1 MAKIATIIAGGIGS
15 RLWPLSRKN
24 LPKPFIKVKDDLSFY
39 QILIKRIYE
48 SNLFDEIQTVSTQ
61 DYYHP
66 ILDDINEINPKI
78 KLSFVLEK
86 EGKNTYPAILYSCF
100 DLNLRYNNSTQIIFP
115 ADQFINKQ
123 SEKKFNLALN
133 KSFEIVSKNDSKII
147 LFGIRPNKPETGYGY
162 IQTDKRNNVLSFLE
176 KPSLRDAEKLIKN
189 KNIFWNSGMFCFK
202 TNEFLEISKKINFN
216 QHKLLEENFKLSK
229 KRKSSVETIF
239 DISNKLNHKIKNISI
254 DYAIIEKYQSLM
266 NIPLI
271 IKWSDVGSLISY
283 TDLIKKDRYK
293 NNSIGDN
300 LILNSSNTSI
310 ISHDKPIVSYGVKNL
325 IIINN
330 HDFTFIIDKKNI
342 SEMRNIFNKV
352 ENLKPNLMTS
362 NYISRRPWGYFI
374 NLFNGEKYKVKHIV
388 VKPKQSISLQKHNHR
403 YEHWTVVKGVA
414 KVIIGKKTLKLK
426 TNQSVF
432 IPKKEVHQ
440 IINETNSQIE
450 IIEVQ
455 TGSILR
461 EDDIT
466 RYKDKYGR
474 I

>member
-123 SEKKFNLALN
+123 SEKFNLALN
-133 KSFEIVSKNDSKII
+133 KSFEMVSKNDSKII

-229 KRKSSVETIF
+229 KEKVQLRRYLIF
-239 DISNKLNHKIKNISI
+239 LIS
-254 DYAIIEKYQSLM
+254 
-266 NIPLI
+266 LI
-271 IKWSDVGSLISY
+271 IKLKIYLLIMQ
-283 TDLIKKDRYK
+283 L
-293 NNSIGDN
+293 
-300 LILNSSNTSI
+300 L
-310 ISHDKPIVSYGVKNL
+310 
-325 IIINN
+325 
-330 HDFTFIIDKKNI
+330 KNI
-342 SEMRNIFNKV
+342 NR
-352 ENLKPNLMTS
+352 
-362 NYISRRPWGYFI
+362 
-374 NLFNGEKYKVKHIV
+374 
-388 VKPKQSISLQKHNHR
+388 
-403 YEHWTVVKGVA
+403 
-414 KVIIGKKTLKLK
+414 
-426 TNQSVF
+426 
-432 IPKKEVHQ
+432 
-440 IINETNSQIE
+440 
-450 IIEVQ
+450 
-455 TGSILR
+455 
-461 EDDIT
+461 
-466 RYKDKYGR
+466 
-474 I
+474 